1 MWDGRREATME
12 RRSHEGRDRRCRC
25 CDQMKEELC
34 HALTEALYE
43 LDVLPENEEGA
54 FVGVYAVIDD
64 LRDALERTECMDLKR
79 SA

>member
-1 MWDGRREATME
+1 
-12 RRSHEGRDRRCRC
+12 
-25 CDQMKEELC
+25 MKEELG

-54 FVGVYAVIDD
+54 IVGVYAVIDD